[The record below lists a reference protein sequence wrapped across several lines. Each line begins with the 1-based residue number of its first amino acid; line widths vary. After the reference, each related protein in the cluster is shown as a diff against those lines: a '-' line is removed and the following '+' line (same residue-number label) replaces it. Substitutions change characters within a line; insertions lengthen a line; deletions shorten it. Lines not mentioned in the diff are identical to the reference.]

1 LLVADESTW
10 RSVEVEA
17 GSTETIERW
26 LESKDPSNG
35 VEGARFK
42 RAVRALLVENARLR
56 SVLGHCPRGIAVLD
70 EQGNLTGHNRE
81 LAELLGVTPALGEP
95 MAQYFE
101 KTDNS
106 LLDGVVARAG
116 TTRRAAAVLRIE
128 NGGEGRDIEFLAA
141 TLPSE
146 GDRSIGVVLAG
157 EDRTADIH
165 DETERRTI
173 DDANRLGAWAMGNA
187 ATLRE
192 VEAFR
197 TEAEEALHAGENDR
211 AKEVLAQL
219 ASVLR
224 RHDGR
229 PSGTLARSDVGAI
242 ARRAARLSWVGNA
255 RRSVTIHVEIDDPVH
270 VAFSDRDLSQV
281 LANVLDNAVHAV
293 EDAGKFGFV
302 VISANRVPAR
312 NTVEIAIKDDGV
324 GIAPHR
330 LKDCFELV
338 ETERSDGG
346 RGVGL
351 AIARALVESVGGS
364 IRALSEPGRGTT
376 VMIELP
382 EANV

>member
-1 LLVADESTW
+1 MADEITW

-17 GSTETIERW
+17 GSTETIESW
-26 LESKDPSNG
+26 LDSKEPAHA
-35 VEGARFK
+35 VENARFK
-42 RAVRALLVENARLR
+42 RALRALLVENARLR

-81 LAELLGVTPALGEP
+81 LGELLGITPALGEP
-95 MAQYFE
+95 MAQYFA
-101 KTDNS
+101 KTDSS

-192 VEAFR
+192 VDAFR
-197 TEAEEALHAGENDR
+197 TEAEEALREGDVER

-219 ASVLR
+219 ASILR
-224 RHDGR
+224 RHEGR
-229 PSGTLARSDVGAI
+229 PSGTLARADVGAI

-255 RRSVTIHVEIDDPVH
+255 RRSVTIHVEVDEPVH

-312 NTVEIAIKDDGV
+312 RTVEIAIKDDGV

-382 EANV
+382 EAGA

>member
-1 LLVADESTW
+1 LADEITW

-17 GSTETIERW
+17 GSTETIESW
-26 LESKDPSNG
+26 LESKDPSVGLEN
-35 VEGARFK
+35 ARFK

-81 LAELLGVTPALGEP
+81 LTALLGVTPALGEP
-95 MAQYFE
+95 MAQYFA

-128 NGGEGRDIEFLAA
+128 DGGDGRDIEFLAA
-141 TLPSE
+141 TLPSDK
-146 GDRSIGVVLAG
+146 DRSIGVVLAG
-157 EDRTADIH
+157 EDRTAAIH
-165 DETERRTI
+165 DEAERRTI
-173 DDANRLGAWAMGNA
+173 DDANRIGAWAMGNA

-197 TEAEEALHAGENDR
+197 TEAEQALEAGDPER
-211 AKEVLAQL
+211 AKNVLAQL
-219 ASVLR
+219 KSVLS
-224 RHDGR
+224 RHEGR
-229 PSGTLARSDVGAI
+229 PSGTPARSDVGAV
-242 ARRAARLSWVGNA
+242 ARRAARLSWVGRA
-255 RRSVTIHVEIDDPVH
+255 RRNVAIHVEVDEPVH

-281 LANVLDNAVHAV
+281 LANILDNAVHAV
-293 EDAGKFGFV
+293 EGAGKFGFV
-302 VISANRVPAR
+302 VISASRVPTKK
-312 NTVEIAIKDDGV
+312 TVEIAIKDDGV

-338 ETERSDGG
+338 ETERADGG

-351 AIARALVESVGGS
+351 AIARALVESVGGT
-364 IRALSEPGRGTT
+364 IRAISEPGRGTT

-382 EANV
+382 EAIA